1 VPKVTYRQPSG
12 ESQTVQTDSDVSL
25 MWAAFNNSVEG
36 IVAECGGHAMC
47 ATCHVYVDLDWLNR
61 VPAMDEVEDELLDDA
76 VSPRSDRSRLSCQ
89 LVLTD
94 DMDGIVVD
102 IPESQ

>member
-1 VPKVTYRQPSG
+1 VPKVTFRQPSG
-12 ESQTVQTDSDVSL
+12 ESQTVQADSDVSL
-25 MWAAFNNSVEG
+25 MSAAFNNSVDG

-47 ATCHVYVDLDWLNR
+47 ATCHVYVDLEWLSR
-61 VPAMDEVEDELLDDA
+61 LPGMDEVEDELLDDA
-76 VSPRSDRSRLSCQ
+76 ASPRSDRSRLSCQ

-94 DMDGIVVD
+94 DMDGIVVE

>member
-1 VPKVTYRQPSG
+1 
-12 ESQTVQTDSDVSL
+12 

-47 ATCHVYVDLDWLNR
+47 ATCHVYVDLDWLSR

-76 VSPRSDRSRLSCQ
+76 ASPRSDRSRLSCQ